1 MLLLCRYLIIFLTKY
16 LGISTICT
24 NLRDSKWI
32 KESKWTS
39 HLLHSTQLSF
49 FFCVCEFYHQARR
62 CTLKE
67 NQHFRADPINWFICC
82 IWSDKQK
89 RSITG
94 IVWLPCRAL
103 MADWASLWPENL
115 TNAQPEKEQGNTI
128 IMYTILEAISFAIWL
143 LDVLAKIENALQQI

>member
-1 MLLLCRYLIIFLTKY
+1 MLMLFLLCRYYILTKY

-115 TNAQPEKEQGNTI
+115 TNAQPEKRTRKHNYYVYHTRSHI
-128 IMYTILEAISFAIWL
+128 FCNLVIDMS
-143 LDVLAKIENALQQI
+143 LQK